1 MGAGNAYKKLDN
13 LQAAKTAF
21 EKALTEHRT
30 PDYRLNLSEVE
41 AAIKKKEEEA
51 YINPELADAEKLKGN
66 ECFKSG
72 DWANAVKFYTEALK
86 RNPKDAKIYSNRAA
100 CYTKLNAFDLTIK
113 DCDASIA
120 LDPNFVKAY
129 LRKANVLKAM
139 GQAQKAMEVYGKA
152 MELDPNSDEAKNGY
166 KDCAV
171 KQYSQKGDPEQ
182 VRERAM
188 NDPEVQ
194 QIMSDPAMRM
204 ILEQMQSDPQA
215 VQEHLRNPAIM
226 QKIMKLK
233 DAGLISMSY
242 R

>member
-1 MGAGNAYKKLDN
+1 
-13 LQAAKTAF
+13 
-21 EKALTEHRT
+21 LTEHRT
-30 PDYRLNLSEVE
+30 PDYKLNLSEVE
-41 AAIKKKEEEA
+41 TAIKKKEEEA
-51 YINPELADAEKLKGN
+51 YLNPELADQEKLKGN
-66 ECFKSG
+66 ESFKKG
-72 DWANAVKFYTEALK
+72 DWAAAVKFYTEALK

-113 DCDASIA
+113 DCDSSIA
-120 LDPNFVKAY
+120 LDPTFVKAY

-139 GQAQKAMEVYGKA
+139 GQAQKAMEVYSKA

-171 KQYSQKGDPEQ
+171 RQYSQKGGDPEE
-182 VRERAM
+182 VKRRAM
-188 NDPEVQ
+188 ADPEVQ

-204 ILEQMQSDPQA
+204 ILEQMQSDPHA
-215 VQEHLRNPAIM
+215 VQEHLQNPAIM

-242 R
+242 K

>member
-1 MGAGNAYKKLDN
+1 MG
-13 LQAAKTAF
+13 
-21 EKALTEHRT
+21 
-30 PDYRLNLSEVE
+30 
-41 AAIKKKEEEA
+41 
-51 YINPELADAEKLKGN
+51 
-66 ECFKSG
+66 
-72 DWANAVKFYTEALK
+72 
-86 RNPKDAKIYSNRAA
+86 
-100 CYTKLNAFDLTIK
+100 
-113 DCDASIA
+113 DCDASIS
-120 LDPNFVKAY
+120 LDPGFVKAY
-129 LRKANVLKAM
+129 LRKANGLKAM
-139 GQAQKAMEVYGKA
+139 GQTQKAMDVYSKA

-171 KQYSQKGDPEQ
+171 HQYSGNRSSNPEEVKQ
-182 VRERAM
+182 RAM

-215 VQEHLRNPAIM
+215 VQEHLQNPAIM